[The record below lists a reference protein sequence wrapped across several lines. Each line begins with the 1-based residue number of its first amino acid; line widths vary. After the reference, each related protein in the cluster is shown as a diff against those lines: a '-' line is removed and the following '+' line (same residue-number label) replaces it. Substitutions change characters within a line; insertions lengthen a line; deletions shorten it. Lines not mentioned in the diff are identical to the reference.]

1 MRASSQSPLD
11 LHVLGVPPAFVLSQD
26 QTLYDSC
33 IGTAL
38 AVDID
43 PWHHDLFRSQLPVWF
58 FRLFWLL
65 KVPNFFGFSR
75 VLYFVVHCSIFKVPR
90 RNSWAAT
97 FILYHISKFLSSEL
111 FVNVF
116 ELSFIPSSRLSAFLF
131 FFCDHCRVRQ
141 PIYYITLLSFCQVN
155 KLWTRS
161 GSFHLFF
168 PDSLAFPCDS
178 LSIISHLSLLV
189 KWTFCEVFTPPLFTL
204 LRFPAT
210 ALLLYHLLPLLSSK
224 LPVKFYCWILWRLN
238 K

>member
-75 VLYFVVHCSIFKVPR
+75 VFVLCSALFNFQGTSSQLVSCNFYIISHLEVFVKWTFCECFWTFVH
-90 RNSWAAT
+90 
-97 FILYHISKFLSSEL
+97 
-111 FVNVF
+111 
-116 ELSFIPSSRLSAFLF
+116 SFIPLVRFPLSSL
-131 FFCDHCRVRQ
+131 CDRCRVRQ

-161 GSFHLFF
+161 GSFHLFS
-168 PDSLAFPCDS
+168 P
-178 LSIISHLSLLV
+178 
-189 KWTFCEVFTPPLFTL
+189 TPSPF
-204 LRFPAT
+204 RAT
-210 ALLLYHLLPLLSSK
+210 ACLLYHIFRFLSSE
-224 LPVKFYCWILWRLN
+224 LSVKCFLHFPSLSFA
-238 K
+238 